1 MLWFALFF
9 SFSLSWMLVIPVL
22 AAIFHLLRLG
32 QAVTSTTALAS
43 LLTTKCREVSL
54 QARSRGVTVTTVSKF
69 ETVPACSRPPVN
81 QEASWHCQASFC
93 LWPPGV
99 KVAWLPFLACLAKQ
113 SLVHSV
119 YQGTLNLVHSLV
131 HLVVGWLRPGWVET
145 WATWEFIRHLN
156 RESDFQFCR
165 S

>member
-32 QAVTSTTALAS
+32 QAVTSTTVLAS

-69 ETVPACSRPPVN
+69 EIVPACSRPRVN
-81 QEASWHCQASFC
+81 QEAS
-93 LWPPGV
+93 
-99 KVAWLPFLACLAKQ
+99 
-113 SLVHSV
+113 
-119 YQGTLNLVHSLV
+119 
-131 HLVVGWLRPGWVET
+131 
-145 WATWEFIRHLN
+145 
-156 RESDFQFCR
+156 
-165 S
+165 